1 MLKKMRWR
9 FIGAAMIAFSAVIL
23 VLFGCINILNYRI
36 ITRGQDEMLLRLHSA
51 QTGEMK
57 LPADIPPPNGAL
69 GRFSPEVQYMVRFFS
84 VSFDGEGNVEGVNQ
98 DFIAS
103 VSEEDAVIL
112 ARRVLEQES
121 ERGYLNG
128 YRYLA
133 ERSENVSR
141 VIFLNSERE
150 LGMTRSILLITGAIA
165 AFCLAAVFV
174 LVLLLSR
181 RAIMP
186 YMKNI
191 ETQKQFITNASHE
204 LKTPLTAISTSADVL
219 AMEYEGDE
227 WVQNICEQSA
237 KMSKLISS
245 LVTLTRLDEENP
257 FPERNE
263 FSLSDAVWE
272 AAQPFES
279 LSKAK
284 GKAFLQ
290 NIEGGILVTG
300 NRSAIQQ
307 TVSILL
313 DNALK
318 YSDGNGEISITL
330 CRKGKRAQI
339 IVSNTCNT
347 DEMPDTER
355 LFDRF
360 YRSDS
365 SHSSQ
370 IVGNGIG
377 LSIAKATVDAHGGR
391 IFAKCA
397 DGMISFYVVI

>member
-1 MLKKMRWR
+1 
-9 FIGAAMIAFSAVIL
+9 
-23 VLFGCINILNYRI
+23 
-36 ITRGQDEMLLRLHSA
+36 
-51 QTGEMK
+51 
-57 LPADIPPPNGAL
+57 
-69 GRFSPEVQYMVRFFS
+69 
-84 VSFDGEGNVEGVNQ
+84 
-98 DFIAS
+98 
-103 VSEEDAVIL
+103 
-112 ARRVLEQES
+112 
-121 ERGYLNG
+121 
-128 YRYLA
+128 
-133 ERSENVSR
+133 
-141 VIFLNSERE
+141 
-150 LGMTRSILLITGAIA
+150 
-165 AFCLAAVFV
+165 
-174 LVLLLSR
+174 
-181 RAIMP
+181 MP

-365 SHSSQ
+365 SHSS
-370 IVGNGIG
+370 
-377 LSIAKATVDAHGGR
+377 
-391 IFAKCA
+391 
-397 DGMISFYVVI
+397 